1 MTWWRKVLCQ
11 CHYGSALLTFWFQ
24 TELGRENSAS
34 HLKIQAGKTE
44 AFHFSHH
51 SHALITLYDRP
62 TFMLWQVSSC
72 RKFMQHPET
81 CLLWQLKLTE
91 FYCQLVMFFTVF
103 FHWMHKMKYGCYQQS
118 SVVHGWFVY
127 WIFGWEMRR
136 LSKLEIRFRMTSF
149 SFFTLLDAAWK
160 VPQAILALLD
170 NFQELHLEW

>member
-1 MTWWRKVLCQ
+1 MKNAGKQKETEVEWIDKGTAKEKYKGKENVSKIMTWWRKVLCQ

-103 FHWMHKMKYGCYQQS
+103 FHWMHKMKYSCYQQS
-118 SVVHGWFVY
+118 SLIHGWFVY
-127 WIFGWEMRR
+127 
-136 LSKLEIRFRMTSF
+136 
-149 SFFTLLDAAWK
+149 
-160 VPQAILALLD
+160 
-170 NFQELHLEW
+170 